1 MSDIPEL
8 PDPTG
13 LDLARDIADA
23 ISHQTPLPEPRR
35 RQKPR
40 DRTSRR
46 PGNRKSSDPQ
56 SLGEALEDVITER
69 GWTKQVSVHL
79 LLGRWPELVG
89 EVVAEHSRP
98 ESYEGGQVLIRC
110 DSTAWATQLRLMA
123 PQLLARLNAS
133 LGDGTIRRL
142 NILGPD
148 APDWRKGPRTVRGG
162 RGPRDTYG

>member
-1 MSDIPEL
+1 MGETPEL

-13 LDLARDIADA
+13 LDLARDIANA
-23 ISHQTPLPEPRR
+23 ISHSTPLPTPKR
-35 RQKPR
+35 RQKPH
-40 DRTSRR
+40 DRAAQRRGSR
-46 PGNRKSSDPQ
+46 GSSDPQ
-56 SLGEALEDVITER
+56 PLGEALEDVIAER

-89 EVVAEHSRP
+89 DTVAEHSRP
-98 ESYEGGQVLIRC
+98 ESYERGQVLIRC

-133 LGDGTIRRL
+133 LGDGTVKRL

>member
-1 MSDIPEL
+1 MSENQQL

-13 LDLARDIADA
+13 LDVARQIADSV
-23 ISHQTPLPEPRR
+23 SHQVPLP
-35 RQKPR
+35 KPR
-40 DRTSRR
+40 GVTGGSGRGSRSKR
-46 PGNRKSSDPQ
+46 GRRASEPQ
-56 SLGEALEDVITER
+56 SVGEALEDVIADR
-69 GWTKQVSVHL
+69 GWTTQVSVHL

-89 EVVAEHSRP
+89 AAVADHTRP
-98 ESYEGGQVLIRC
+98 ESFDKGVVLIRC

-123 PQLLARLNAS
+123 PQLLARLNES
-133 LGDGTIRRL
+133 LGDGTITRL